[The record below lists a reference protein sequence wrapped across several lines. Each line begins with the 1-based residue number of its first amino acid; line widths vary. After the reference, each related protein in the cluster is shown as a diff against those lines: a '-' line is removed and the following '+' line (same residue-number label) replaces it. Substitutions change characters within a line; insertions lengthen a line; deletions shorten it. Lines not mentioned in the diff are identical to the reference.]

1 MPWHHVAAVLG
12 NAEDQFDQ
20 MKNRLWRR
28 LGWQRPYQ
36 IIPYIGY
43 GSRSQLY
50 LRGRVLIDK
59 GIQSASDED
68 TLWDDLVNM
77 YRRLESDVVRG
88 GRVVVSCSQH
98 SVTNNQHG
106 LADEQVA
113 LFDAQEVVTDDQGY
127 FEIWLDLQRPLPPNT
142 YQQQIELE
150 LVEPRLDNQPVTATG
165 LVQIPPQTAQFGV
178 ISDLDDTV
186 LKAHAT
192 QLLKMARTVFMS
204 SARTRLPFP
213 GVAAFYR
220 ALEEGVAIAPN
231 SGQAATDDV
240 APEWNHN
247 ALFYLSSSPWNL
259 YDLIVD
265 VFRLQNIPLAPIFLR
280 DWGLAPDALPIGHRR
295 HKLAVIHQLFDFYPD
310 LPFILIGDCGQED
323 PEIYHQVVHDHPD
336 RILAVYIRSVSPGD
350 RRRAS
355 VQKLAEEVAAA
366 GSTLILTSSTL
377 AMAQHAISQ
386 GWLASE
392 ALAAIRAEKLR
403 DEAPATP
410 LEQLLD
416 EESEA

>member
-1 MPWHHVAAVLG
+1 MPWHHVAAALG

-20 MKNRLWRR
+20 MKNRLLRR

-50 LRGRVLIDK
+50 LRGRVLVDK
-59 GIQSASDED
+59 GVQPANDED
-68 TLWDDLVNM
+68 TLWDNLVNM
-77 YRRLESDVVRG
+77 YRRLESDLVRG
-88 GRVVVSCSQH
+88 GRVVVSSRHYSLAGSQFG
-98 SVTNNQHG
+98 VDG
-106 LADEQVA
+106 EQDA
-113 LFDAQEVVTDDQGY
+113 LFDTREVVTDDQGY
-127 FEIWLDLQRPLPPNT
+127 FEVWLDLQRPLPANI
-142 YQQQIELE
+142 YRQEIHLE
-150 LVEPRLDNQPVTATG
+150 LVEPRLDDQPVTATG

-192 QLLKMARTVFMS
+192 QLLKMARTVFMG

-220 ALEEGVAIAPN
+220 ALEAGTAVATTGD
-231 SGQAATDDV
+231 S
-240 APEWNHN
+240 EWSHN

-259 YDLIVD
+259 YELIVD
-265 VFRLQNIPLAPIFLR
+265 VFRMQNIPLAPIFLR
-280 DWGLAPDALPIGHRR
+280 DWGLTPDALPIGHRR

-310 LPFILIGDCGQED
+310 LPFILLGDCGQED
-323 PEIYHQVVHDHPD
+323 PEIYHQVVHDYPD
-336 RILAVYIRSVSPGD
+336 RILAVYIRSVSPDD

-355 VQKLAEEVAAA
+355 VQRLAEEVAAA

-377 AMAQHAISQ
+377 AMARHAIDQ
-386 GWLASE
+386 GWLAPE
-392 ALAAIRAEKLR
+392 ALDAIRAEKLR
-403 DEAPATP
+403 DEAPATQ

-416 EESEA
+416 EESDT

>member
-1 MPWHHVAAVLG
+1 
-12 NAEDQFDQ
+12 

-43 GSRSQLY
+43 GSRSQLH
-50 LRGRVLIDK
+50 LRGRVLVDK
-59 GIQSASDED
+59 GIKPANHED
-68 TLWDDLVNM
+68 TVWDDLVNM

-88 GRVVVSCSQH
+88 GRVVVSCSQ
-98 SVTNNQHG
+98 SGIVT
-106 LADEQVA
+106 EQNT
-113 LFDAQEVVTDDQGY
+113 LFDTQEVVTDDQGY
-127 FEIWLDLQRPLPPNT
+127 FEVELALQRPLPPNT

-150 LVEPRLDNQPVTATG
+150 LVEPHLDGQPVTATG

-192 QLLKMARTVFMS
+192 QLLKMARTVFMG
-204 SARTRLPFP
+204 SARTRMPFP

-220 ALEEGVAIAPN
+220 ALEEGTAVATT
-231 SGQAATDDV
+231 GD
-240 APEWNHN
+240 PEWSHN

-265 VFRLQNIPLAPIFLR
+265 VFRMQNIPLAPIFLR

-323 PEIYHQVVHDHPD
+323 PEIYHQVVHDYPD

-355 VQKLAEEVAAA
+355 VQKLAQEVAAA
-366 GSTLILTSSTL
+366 GSTLILTDSTL
-377 AMAQHAISQ
+377 TMAQHAIDQ
-386 GWLASE
+386 GWLAPE
-392 ALAAIRAEKLR
+392 ALAVIRAEKLR

>member
-12 NAEDQFDQ
+12 SAEDQFDQ
-20 MKNRLWRR
+20 MKNHLLRR

-43 GSRSQLY
+43 GSRSQLC
-50 LRGRVLIDK
+50 LRGRVLVDK
-59 GIQSASDED
+59 GVQPANDED
-68 TLWDDLVNM
+68 TVWDDLVNM

-88 GRVVVSCSQH
+88 GRVVFSCSQY
-98 SVTNNQHG
+98 SIASNQS
-106 LADEQVA
+106 AAEQP
-113 LFDAQEVVTDDQGY
+113 LFETQEVVTDDQGY
-127 FEIWLDLQRPLPPNT
+127 FEVWLDWQRPLPANL
-142 YQQQIELE
+142 YRQEIHLE
-150 LVEPRLDNQPVTATG
+150 LVEPRLDDQPVTATG

-192 QLLKMARTVFMS
+192 QLLKMARTVFMG
-204 SARTRLPFP
+204 SARTRMPFP

-220 ALEEGVAIAPN
+220 ALEEGTAVATT
-231 SGQAATDDV
+231 GD
-240 APEWNHN
+240 PEWRHN

-265 VFRLQNIPLAPIFLR
+265 VFRMQNIPLAPIFLR

-323 PEIYHQVVHDHPD
+323 PEIYHQVVHDYPD

-355 VQKLAEEVAAA
+355 VQKLAQEVAAA
-366 GSTLILTSSTL
+366 GSTLILTDSTL
-377 AMAQHAISQ
+377 AMAQHAIDQ
-386 GWLASE
+386 GWLAPE

-403 DEAPATP
+403 DEAPATQ